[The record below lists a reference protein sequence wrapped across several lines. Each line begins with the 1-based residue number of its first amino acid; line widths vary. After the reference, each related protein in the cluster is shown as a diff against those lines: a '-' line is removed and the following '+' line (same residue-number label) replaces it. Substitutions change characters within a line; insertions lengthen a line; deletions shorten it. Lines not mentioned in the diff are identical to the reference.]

1 MNLLSE
7 TLKKMDQ
14 FGKTFKDVE
23 QVTWAVIVKQVTLK
37 DGRPACQVEDHWCTW
52 ETFAEAARAI
62 DYDNG
67 YGHQEIGES
76 LEILFKDGSWMQRW
90 EYDGSEGWEYVVPR
104 ERVEGEPVT
113 DKFVVR
119 KALLDEYQ
127 EDN

>member
-7 TLKKMDQ
+7 TLRKMEQYD
-14 FGKTFKDVE
+14 KTFNDVV
-23 QVTWAVIVKQVTLK
+23 QVTWVVIVKREWK
-37 DGRPACQVEDHWCTW
+37 DGKSVYNTETRWCSW
-52 ETFAEAARAI
+52 ETFAEAARSI

-76 LEILFKDGSWMQRW
+76 LEILFNDGSWMQRW

-104 ERVEGEPVT
+104 KRIEGEPVS

-119 KALLDEYQ
+119 KALLDEY
-127 EDN
+127 EEGE

>member
-7 TLKKMDQ
+7 TLRKMEQ
-14 FGKTFKDVE
+14 YGKTFKDVE
-23 QVTWAVIVKQVTLK
+23 QVTWVVVTKRDWK
-37 DGRPACQVEDHWCTW
+37 DGKPVFKTEDHWCTW
-52 ETFAEAARAI
+52 ETFAEAARSI

-90 EYDGSEGWEYVVPR
+90 EYDGSEGWEHVVPR
-104 ERVEGEPVT
+104 ERIEGEPVT

-119 KALLDEYQ
+119 KALLDECE
-127 EDN
+127 ED